1 MTTGVTGTLALTN
14 GGTGS
19 TAFTAGSVVFSNG
32 TILTQDNSK
41 FFWDDTNNR
50 LGVGTS
56 SPTKTLDV
64 SGTVLISAGTGADLL
79 TLTQTGSTGSYLGF
93 NPSSSVNGATIYVN
107 WTTGSGYLSFGVGN
121 ASPKMTILDTGQVG
135 IGTSSPNTVS
145 ILDLTSTTKG
155 LLLPR
160 MTTVQRDAISG
171 PPSGLVIY
179 NSTTGKINVRGA
191 AAWEAVTS
199 V

>member
-1 MTTGVTGTLALTN
+1 
-14 GGTGS
+14 
-19 TAFTAGSVVFSNG
+19 
-32 TILTQDNSK
+32 
-41 FFWDDTNNR
+41 
-50 LGVGTS
+50 
-56 SPTKTLDV
+56 
-64 SGTVLISAGTGADLL
+64 
-79 TLTQTGSTGSYLGF
+79 
-93 NPSSSVNGATIYVN
+93 
-107 WTTGSGYLSFGVGN
+107 
-121 ASPKMTILDTGQVG
+121 MTILDTGQVG